1 MRIICKETEF
11 SRIIRR
17 ERREVREQK
26 NSLILKF
33 LTIKYREKKLV
44 CYSVFKIVTMSIN
57 EIQDEIIEEFSGFD
71 DWMDK
76 YQLLIDLGNEQEPL
90 EEKYKTEQNLIDGC
104 QSRVW
109 LVADYVEESGDRSQ
123 ESGVIHFRAESD
135 ALIVKGI
142 VALLIRV
149 LSDHT
154 PQEILDADLYFI
166 EEIGL
171 KEHLSPTRSNGL
183 VAMVKQMRVYAL
195 AFSAKQ

>member
-1 MRIICKETEF
+1 MT
-11 SRIIRR
+11 
-17 ERREVREQK
+17 
-26 NSLILKF
+26 
-33 LTIKYREKKLV
+33 
-44 CYSVFKIVTMSIN
+44 IN

-76 YQLLIDLGNEQEPL
+76 YQLLIDLGNEQDPL
-90 EEKYKTEQNLIDGC
+90 DDKYKTEQNLIDGC

-109 LVADYVEESGDRSQ
+109 LQADLIDGKLL
-123 ESGVIHFRAESD
+123 FTAESD

-149 LSDHT
+149 LSGHT
-154 PQEILDADLYFI
+154 PQEILDSDLYFI

-183 VAMVKQMRVYAL
+183 LAMVKQMRMYAL
-195 AFSAKQ
+195 AFNTKN

>member
-1 MRIICKETEF
+1 MTKAF
-11 SRIIRR
+11 W
-17 ERREVREQK
+17 
-26 NSLILKF
+26 
-33 LTIKYREKKLV
+33 
-44 CYSVFKIVTMSIN
+44 KIVPERFFCLKVSNSFAESLEMLTFAVKNLGDMTIN

-76 YQLLIDLGNEQEPL
+76 YQLLIDLGNEQAPL
-90 EEKYKTEQNLIDGC
+90 DDKYKTEQNLIDGC

-109 LVADYVEESGDRSQ
+109 LQADYAD
-123 ESGVIHFRAESD
+123 GVIRFTAESD

-149 LSDHT
+149 LSGHT

-183 VAMVKQMRVYAL
+183 LAMVKQIKMYAL
-195 AFSAKQ
+195 AFSEIKH

>member
-1 MRIICKETEF
+1 MT
-11 SRIIRR
+11 
-17 ERREVREQK
+17 
-26 NSLILKF
+26 
-33 LTIKYREKKLV
+33 
-44 CYSVFKIVTMSIN
+44 IN
-57 EIQDEIIEEFSGFD
+57 EIEDEIIEEFSGLD

-76 YQLLIDLGNEQEPL
+76 YQLLIDLGNELTPL
-90 EEKYKTEQNLIDGC
+90 DERYKTEQNLIDGC

-109 LVADYVEESGDRSQ
+109 LQADLVDGSSTGSETVK
-123 ESGVIHFRAESD
+123 VIHFSAESD

-142 VALLIRV
+142 VSLLIRV

-183 VAMVKQMRVYAL
+183 VAMVKQIRAYAL
-195 AFSAKQ
+195 AFSTKQ

>member
-1 MRIICKETEF
+1 M
-11 SRIIRR
+11 
-17 ERREVREQK
+17 
-26 NSLILKF
+26 F
-33 LTIKYREKKLV
+33 LLSKKMM
-44 CYSVFKIVTMSIN
+44 TIN

-109 LVADYVEESGDRSQ
+109 LIADFADGKICYK
-123 ESGVIHFRAESD
+123 AESD

-142 VALLIRV
+142 VSLLIRV

-183 VAMVKQMRVYAL
+183 LAMVKQMRLYAM
-195 AFSAKQ
+195 AYKVKSEE

>member
-1 MRIICKETEF
+1 MT
-11 SRIIRR
+11 
-17 ERREVREQK
+17 
-26 NSLILKF
+26 
-33 LTIKYREKKLV
+33 
-44 CYSVFKIVTMSIN
+44 IN

-76 YQLLIDLGNEQEPL
+76 YQLLIDLGNEQAPL
-90 EEKYKTEQNLIDGC
+90 DEKYKTESNLIDGC

-109 LVADYVEESGDRSQ
+109 LQADYENGL
-123 ESGVIHFRAESD
+123 IHFTAESD

-149 LSDHT
+149 LSDQR
-154 PQEILDADLYFI
+154 PKDILDADLYFI

-183 VAMVKQMRVYAL
+183 LAMVKQIRMYAL
-195 AFSAKQ
+195 AFSTKEN

>member
-1 MRIICKETEF
+1 
-11 SRIIRR
+11 
-17 ERREVREQK
+17 
-26 NSLILKF
+26 
-33 LTIKYREKKLV
+33 
-44 CYSVFKIVTMSIN
+44 MSIN

-90 EEKYKTEQNLIDGC
+90 DERYKTEQNLIDGC

-109 LVADYVEESGDRSQ
+109 LQADCADGR
-123 ESGVIHFRAESD
+123 IHFSAESD

-149 LSDHT
+149 LSGHS

-183 VAMVKQMRVYAL
+183 LAMVKQMRVYAL
-195 AFSAKQ
+195 AFKAAGKG